1 MKYYYYIIIF
11 IIYLVI
17 KQHQKKLID
26 NNTTNYGNIIDRMVV
41 IYLLSEG
48 DNKKLKKY
56 KSKYYNEKI
65 YTDNVFLFNFDYK
78 FKISLYDK
86 IILFILFY
94 FHLPIFFSYFNIESK
109 KHIYKYVD
117 FVINNYIKQNKI
129 IEDNNIKNTICI
141 HFRCSDIPFN
151 RHNLYE
157 LVTVNFYKKAIN
169 IALSKYKFNK
179 IIILSCYTHKGD
191 NYSITNQ
198 TISEDKSIIN
208 QKYCNN
214 FITEYINGLKEFNI
228 PIEFKCSNISQDFY
242 YLKNAGCSIIT
253 SGSFALYGAY
263 ASDNLL
269 IMSENLKNNNFRDNI
284 IIIKNKIIKH
294 SQVKNYYDMNEM
306 KKHIN
311 S

>member
-1 MKYYYYIIIF
+1 MKYYYIIIIF
-11 IIYLVI
+11 IIYLII

-26 NNTTNYGNIIDRMVV
+26 NNATNYGNIIDRMVV

-48 DNKKLKKY
+48 DKEKFKKY
-56 KSKYYNEKI
+56 KSKYSNEKI
-65 YTDNVFLFNFDYK
+65 YSDEIFLFDFDYK
-78 FKISLYDK
+78 FKISLCDK

-94 FHLPIFFSYFNIESK
+94 FHFAIFFCYFNMESK
-109 KHIYKYVD
+109 KHIYKYID

-129 IEDNNIKNTICI
+129 IENNNIQNSICI
-141 HFRCSDIPFN
+141 HFRCSDSPFN
-151 RHNLYE
+151 RLDLYE
-157 LVTVNFYKKAIN
+157 LVTLDFYKEAIQ
-169 IALSKYKFNK
+169 IALYKHKFNK
-179 IIILSCYTHKGD
+179 IIILGCYTHKGD
-191 NYSITNQ
+191 NYNITNQ
-198 TISEDKSIIN
+198 IISKEKSIIN
-208 QKYCNN
+208 QQYCNN
-214 FITEYINGLKEFNI
+214 FIIEYINGLKEFNI

-263 ASDNLL
+263 ASNNLL
-269 IMSENLKNNNFRDNI
+269 IMSENLKKNNFRDNI
-284 IIIKNKIIKH
+284 IIIKDKIIKH